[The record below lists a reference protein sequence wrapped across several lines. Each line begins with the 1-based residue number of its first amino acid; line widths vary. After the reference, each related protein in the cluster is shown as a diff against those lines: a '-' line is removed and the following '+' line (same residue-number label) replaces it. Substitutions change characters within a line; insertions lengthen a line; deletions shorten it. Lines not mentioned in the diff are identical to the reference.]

1 MAKERFPTTQA
12 VRMLKKHKVNFTL
25 HPYNYEEKGGTET
38 AARQLNVEEH
48 SVIKTLVME
57 DEKGNPLLVLMHG
70 DRQVSTKTLA
80 RTLGVKRV
88 TPCAPE
94 VAHRHT
100 GYFVGGISP
109 FGTKKPLKV
118 CVEASIMDLPK
129 IYINAGRKG
138 LLAEMA
144 PGDLARILNPTA
156 VDAAI

>member
-1 MAKERFPTTQA
+1 MARESFPTTQA
-12 VRMLKKHKVNFTL
+12 IRALKQHGVNFTL
-25 HPYNYEEKGGTET
+25 HPYTYEEKGGTET

-48 SVIKTLVME
+48 LVIKTLVME
-57 DEKGNPLLVLMHG
+57 DDKANPLLVLMHG
-70 DRQVSTKTLA
+70 DKQVSTKALA

-94 VAHRHT
+94 MAHRHT

-109 FGTKKPLKV
+109 FGTKKALSV
-118 CVEASIMDLPK
+118 YIEASIMNLPK
-129 IYINAGRKG
+129 IFINAGRKG

-156 VDAAI
+156 VDIGI

>member
-1 MAKERFPTTQA
+1 MAKERLPTTQA
-12 VRMLKKHKVNFTL
+12 VRMLKKHNVSFNL

-70 DRQVSTKTLA
+70 DRQVSTKNLA

-88 TPCAPE
+88 TPCPPE

-109 FGTKKPLKV
+109 FGTKKRLMV
-118 CVEASIMDLPK
+118 YVEGSIMDLPK

-138 LLAEMA
+138 LLAEIA
-144 PGDLARILNPTA
+144 PRDLAKILNPTA
-156 VDAAI
+156 VEAAI

>member
-12 VRMLKKHKVNFTL
+12 VRTLKKHKVSFNL

-57 DEKGNPLLVLMHG
+57 DDKGNPLLVLMHG

-109 FGTKKPLKV
+109 FGTKKPLRV
-118 CVEASIMDLPK
+118 CVEDSIMDLPK

-138 LLAEMA
+138 LLAEIA
-144 PGDLARILNPTA
+144 PADLATILNTTA
-156 VDAAI
+156 VNVGV